1 MFNNE
6 TLKCNHFA
14 GNEIMNITI
23 WIWLLNIER
32 KHLNTEVGAVL
43 RKRADWRDTQ
53 ETQRRSRNKEQK
65 FVLKGNRWQLKKV
78 VSC

>member
-23 WIWLLNIER
+23 WILLLKIER
-32 KHLNTEVGAVL
+32 KHLNTEVEAVF
-43 RKRADWRDTQ
+43 RKIADGKDTQ
-53 ETQRRSRNKEQK
+53 ETQRRNSN
-65 FVLKGNRWQLKKV
+65 
-78 VSC
+78 